1 MDNVQ
6 FHDLLNQWGEDNPML
21 VSPIQDEVMLSKEE
35 INLRNRFEEKMQKL
49 FATPSPSPHEDAY
62 SEDRSA
68 SINMNEMLEDRL
80 NNMLEAGSI
89 EDRLNDM
96 LEAGSTLLPSLTI
109 TMTVTPQ
116 VCLLAFAHIMC
127 TRMRLF

>member
-1 MDNVQ
+1 MVPSKNKMDNLQ
-6 FHDLLNQWGEDNPML
+6 FHDLLNQWGDDDPML

-35 INLRNRFEEKMQKL
+35 INFRNRFEEKMQKL
-49 FATPSPSPHEDAY
+49 FATPSPSPNEDAH
-62 SEDRSA
+62 SEDRLA
-68 SINMNEMLEDRL
+68 SINMNEMLD
-80 NNMLEAGSI
+80 I

-109 TMTVTPQ
+109 SAAPQ
-116 VCLLAFAHIMC
+116 VYLVFVHIMF

>member
-1 MDNVQ
+1 MDNLQ
-6 FHDLLNQWGEDNPML
+6 FHDLLNQWGDDDPML

-35 INLRNRFEEKMQKL
+35 INFRNRFEEKMQTL
-49 FATPSPSPHEDAY
+49 FATPSPSPNEDAH
-62 SEDRSA
+62 SEDRLA
-68 SINMNEMLEDRL
+68 SINMNEMLD
-80 NNMLEAGSI
+80 I

-109 TMTVTPQ
+109 SAAPQ
-116 VCLLAFAHIMC
+116 VYLVFVHIMF